1 MLQGR
6 HDPAPSC
13 DAATILLVEDD
24 PLEAAIVAAILE
36 TTGFEVVHQA
46 DPLRAV
52 AALETRAFDI
62 VLCDY
67 MMPKMNGLQVLRRA
81 RMLSPESVR
90 IIITSRADFDI
101 AVEAINQGEIFRF
114 LRKPVDEREL
124 VVTLRLA
131 LERVRTQRDMAK
143 LTEALRSREAELRA
157 LTGGAARELRQ
168 G

>member
-1 MLQGR
+1 
-6 HDPAPSC
+6 
-13 DAATILLVEDD
+13 
-24 PLEAAIVAAILE
+24 
-36 TTGFEVVHQA
+36 
-46 DPLRAV
+46 
-52 AALETRAFDI
+52 
-62 VLCDY
+62 
-67 MMPKMNGLQVLRRA
+67 
-81 RMLSPESVR
+81 MLSPESVR

-157 LTGGAARELRQ
+157 LTGGAPRELRQ

>member
-81 RMLSPESVR
+81 PRPPR
-90 IIITSRADFDI
+90 
-101 AVEAINQGEIFRF
+101 
-114 LRKPVDEREL
+114 L
-124 VVTLRLA
+124 V
-131 LERVRTQRDMAK
+131 MC
-143 LTEALRSREAELRA
+143 
-157 LTGGAARELRQ
+157 GAAIALPHIESR
-168 G
+168 